1 MATICTSKDNVQAIY
16 YSPIY
21 KAKTTATNHSPI
33 YSTKLKIATNHILF
47 SNQHNIQKPIGKQL
61 FIKRYQLKQC
71 NSKWL

>member
-33 YSTKLKIATNHILF
+33 YKAKNSYQPYIVLQST
-47 SNQHNIQKPIGKQL
+47 
-61 FIKRYQLKQC
+61 
-71 NSKWL
+71 